1 MRYNNVYIEALG
13 YELPPFV
20 LTSEEIET
28 TLASLYEKLHL
39 KPGQLE
45 TLTGISERRYWAP
58 GTMVSQPAA
67 KAGQKA
73 LAKTQIKPEQIGM
86 LIYGGVCRDHLEPAT
101 ACAVGNLLGLSA
113 NTHIFDLSNACLGV
127 VNGILT
133 AANAIELGQME
144 AALVVSCE
152 SSRQIMDFTMERMLN
167 EPDLDTFRKTVATL
181 TGGSGAAA
189 VLLTGQNLS
198 TTGHKLLGGV
208 YKAAPEHHKLC
219 IWGPPPG
226 EPAGSFHKMET
237 ESVTIMNRGLELA
250 VDAYAAFRKE
260 MGWPDDK
267 PDKIICHQVG
277 AANQRQILKLLD
289 IPMEKDF
296 TTFPYLGNIGT
307 VSLPLTA
314 AIAAERG
321 FLQTGDLVGF
331 LGIGSGLNCMMLG
344 IQW

>member
-1 MRYNNVYIEALG
+1 MRYDNVYIEALG

-28 TLASLYEKLHL
+28 ALAALYEKLHL

-73 LAKTQIKPEQIGM
+73 LDKTNIRPEQLGM
-86 LIYGGVCRDHLEPAT
+86 LIYAGVCRDHLEPAT
-101 ACAVGNLLGLSA
+101 ACAVANLLKVSTD
-113 NTHIFDLSNACLGV
+113 THVFDLSNACLGV
-127 VNGILT
+127 VNGMLT

-189 VLLTGQNLS
+189 ALLTNEKLS
-198 TTGHKLLGGV
+198 TTDHKLLGGT

-226 EPAGSFHKMET
+226 EPAGSFHKIET

-250 VDAYAAFRKE
+250 QETYADFRRE
-260 MGWPDDK
+260 MAWPADK

-277 AANQRQILKLLD
+277 AANQRHILKLLD
-289 IPMEKDF
+289 IPIEKDF

-314 AIAAERG
+314 AIAEERG
-321 FLQTGDLVGF
+321 FLQPNDLVSF
-331 LGIGSGLNCMMLG
+331 MGIGSGLNCMMLG
-344 IQW
+344 IKW

>member
-28 TLASLYEKLHL
+28 RLAELYAKLHL

-45 TLTGISERRYWAP
+45 TLTGITERRYWAP
-58 GTMVSQPAA
+58 HTMVSQPAA

-73 LAKTQIKPEQIGM
+73 LDKSGLRPGQLGM
-86 LIYGGVCRDHLEPAT
+86 LIYAGVCRDHLEPAT
-101 ACAVGNLLGLSA
+101 ACAVANTLGLSA
-113 NTHIFDLSNACLGV
+113 DTHVFDLSNACLGV
-127 VNGILT
+127 INGMLM
-133 AANAIELGQME
+133 AANAIELGQTE
-144 AALVVSCE
+144 AALIVACE
-152 SSRQIMDFTMERMLN
+152 SSRQIIDFTIARMLK

-189 VLLTGQNLS
+189 VLLTNAQLS
-198 TTGHKLLGGV
+198 TTGHQLLGGA

-250 VDAYAAFRKE
+250 KATYADFLGE
-260 MGWPDDK
+260 MAWDTGK

-277 AANQRQILKLLD
+277 AANQRQILNLLD
-289 IPMEKDF
+289 IPIERDF

-314 AIAAERG
+314 AIAEERG
-321 FLQTGDLVGF
+321 FLRSADLVGF

-344 IQW
+344 VKW